1 MDKESTSHGSPGA
14 HRNIEMF
21 PGVGVV
27 YTKPLAVGFRS

>member
-1 MDKESTSHGSPGA
+1 MAKDTTSHGSPGA

-21 PGVGVV
+21 LGVGVV